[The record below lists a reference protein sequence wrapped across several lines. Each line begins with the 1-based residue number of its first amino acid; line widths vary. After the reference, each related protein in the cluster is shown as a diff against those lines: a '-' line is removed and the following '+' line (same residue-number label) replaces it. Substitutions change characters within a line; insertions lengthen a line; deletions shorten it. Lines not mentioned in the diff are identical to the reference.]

1 MTGRELIPWVVL
13 GAGVVS
19 VAVALVYFYG
29 PSLTSPPAAE
39 QVPAAQPAAP
49 LAEAPAEQQPKPQAE
64 ATGAVEPP
72 SKPMTVPTF
81 DVVLVEPSGE
91 GVLAGRAEPGW
102 NVSVESGGTK
112 VAEATADEQ
121 GEWSIVLEKPLPAGD
136 HALSLKTTSPDGTRA
151 LSSQQTVSV
160 AVAKTETK
168 KVAALPQAEKP
179 PPPAASEGAPEEPPE
194 AVTAAQSSQS
204 QGQTAEDVPAAPTAP
219 AEAPKPEA
227 AAPAPAT
234 HVAEAETGG
243 KPAGAQSAGA
253 GEPSPSPQAPAE
265 TSAAPS
271 PSKATIVIRTVD
283 YQDTGAD
290 TGKMKLAGTSDP
302 GAAIQLYFDDK
313 PFANAI
319 ADRAGRWSAET
330 DMKLGAG
337 QHTFRAERYDETT
350 HMMAGQAVVTV
361 ERRAPQVV
369 AKAPPPEAAGPSA
382 TSPRPAPAPSEA
394 KLGETAPSPAASP
407 QVAAVETGTAE
418 AAPERIVHHKK
429 ARPGV
434 YTIRPGDTLW
444 DIAKRYL
451 GGGWRYTS
459 IYHGNRHVI
468 RDPDEILPQQKVK
481 LPKR

>member
-1 MTGRELIPWVVL
+1 MTGRKLIPWVVL

-112 VAEATADEQ
+112 VAEATVDEQ
-121 GEWSIVLEKPLPAGD
+121 GEWSIVLEKPLLAGD

-227 AAPAPAT
+227 PAPAPAS

-319 ADRAGRWSAET
+319 ADLGGRWSAET

-350 HMMAGQAVVTV
+350 HMMAGQAVVTI
-361 ERRAPQVV
+361 ERRAPQVA
-369 AKAPPPEAAGPSA
+369 AKAPPPEAAVPSA
-382 TSPRPAPAPSEA
+382 ASPRPAPSEVKPSET
-394 KLGETAPSPAASP
+394 GPGAA
-407 QVAAVETGTAE
+407 VAAVETGTAE

-429 ARPGV
+429 ARPNV

-451 GGGWRYTS
+451 GGGWRYAS

>member
-19 VAVALVYFYG
+19 VAVALVYFYS

-39 QVPAAQPAAP
+39 QVPATQPLAP
-49 LAEAPAEQQPKPQAE
+49 QAEAPAEPPSKPQAE
-64 ATGAVEPP
+64 ATGALEPP

-81 DVVLVEPSGE
+81 DVVSGE

-160 AVAKTETK
+160 AVAKAETK
-168 KVAALPQAEKP
+168 EVAGLPEAEKP
-179 PPPAASEGAPEEPPE
+179 PPPAASEEAPKEPPE
-194 AVTAAQSSQS
+194 AVTAAQSSPS

-271 PSKATIVIRTVD
+271 PAKATIVIRTVD
-283 YQDTGAD
+283 YQDAGAD

-337 QHTFRAERYDETT
+337 QHTFRAERYDEAT
-350 HMMAGQAVVTV
+350 HMMAGQAVVTI
-361 ERRAPQVV
+361 ERRAPQVA
-369 AKAPPPEAAGPSA
+369 AKAPPPEAAVPSA
-382 TSPRPAPAPSEA
+382 ASPRPAPSEA
-394 KLGETAPSPAASP
+394 KPGETAPGPAASP

-418 AAPERIVHHKK
+418 AAPERIVHHKRRGP
-429 ARPGV
+429 ASTPSAPA
-434 YTIRPGDTLW
+434 IRCGTSPSAISAAAGAIPRFITA
-444 DIAKRYL
+444 IAM
-451 GGGWRYTS
+451 
-459 IYHGNRHVI
+459 
-468 RDPDEILPQQKVK
+468 
-481 LPKR
+481 

>member
-1 MTGRELIPWVVL
+1 MTGRKLIPWVVL

-112 VAEATADEQ
+112 VAEATVDEQ
-121 GEWSIVLEKPLPAGD
+121 GEWSIVLEKPLLAGD

-219 AEAPKPEA
+219 AEVPKPEA
-227 AAPAPAT
+227 ART
-234 HVAEAETGG
+234 R
-243 KPAGAQSAGA
+243 A
-253 GEPSPSPQAPAE
+253 GEPRGGGRNWREACGSPKCGRGRAVTLA
-265 TSAAPS
+265 TSARRDERGAKP
-271 PSKATIVIRTVD
+271 IQGNDRH
-283 YQDTGAD
+283 QDGR
-290 TGKMKLAGTSDP
+290 LP
-302 GAAIQLYFDDK
+302 GY
-313 PFANAI
+313 
-319 ADRAGRWSAET
+319 
-330 DMKLGAG
+330 
-337 QHTFRAERYDETT
+337 
-350 HMMAGQAVVTV
+350 
-361 ERRAPQVV
+361 
-369 AKAPPPEAAGPSA
+369 
-382 TSPRPAPAPSEA
+382 
-394 KLGETAPSPAASP
+394 
-407 QVAAVETGTAE
+407 
-418 AAPERIVHHKK
+418 
-429 ARPGV
+429 
-434 YTIRPGDTLW
+434 
-444 DIAKRYL
+444 
-451 GGGWRYTS
+451 WR
-459 IYHGNRHVI
+459 
-468 RDPDEILPQQKVK
+468 
-481 LPKR
+481 

>member
-19 VAVALVYFYG
+19 VAVALVYFYS

-39 QVPAAQPAAP
+39 QVPATQPLAP
-49 LAEAPAEQQPKPQAE
+49 QAEAPAEPPSKPQAE
-64 ATGAVEPP
+64 ATGALEPP

-81 DVVLVEPSGE
+81 DVVSGE

-160 AVAKTETK
+160 AVAKAETK
-168 KVAALPQAEKP
+168 EVAGLPEAEKP
-179 PPPAASEGAPEEPPE
+179 PPPAASEEAPKEPPE
-194 AVTAAQSSQS
+194 AVTAAQSSPS

-271 PSKATIVIRTVD
+271 PAKATIVIRTVD
-283 YQDTGAD
+283 YQDAGAD

-337 QHTFRAERYDETT
+337 QHTFRAERYDEATQ
-350 HMMAGQAVVTV
+350 MMAGQAVVTI
-361 ERRAPQVV
+361 ERRAPQVA
-369 AKAPPPEAAGPSA
+369 AKAPPPEAAVPSA
-382 TSPRPAPAPSEA
+382 ASPRPAPSEA
-394 KLGETAPSPAASP
+394 KPGETAPGPAASP

-418 AAPERIVHHKK
+418 AAPERIVHHKRRGP
-429 ARPGV
+429 ASTPSAPA
-434 YTIRPGDTLW
+434 IRCGTSPSAISAAAGAIPRFITA
-444 DIAKRYL
+444 IAM
-451 GGGWRYTS
+451 
-459 IYHGNRHVI
+459 
-468 RDPDEILPQQKVK
+468 
-481 LPKR
+481 

>member
-39 QVPAAQPAAP
+39 QPAAQPAAP
-49 LAEAPAEQQPKPQAE
+49 LAEAPAEPASKPQAE
-64 ATGAVEPP
+64 ATGAIEPP

-121 GEWSIVLEKPLPAGD
+121 GEWSIVLEKPLSAGD

-160 AVAKTETK
+160 AMAKAETK
-168 KVAALPQAEKP
+168 KVAALPQVDKP
-179 PPPAASEGAPEEPPE
+179 PPPAASEGAPQESPE
-194 AVTAAQSSQS
+194 AVTAAQSSPS
-204 QGQTAEDVPAAPTAP
+204 QGQTAEDVP

-253 GEPSPSPQAPAE
+253 GEPSPSPRAPAE

-271 PSKATIVIRTVD
+271 PNPSNVTIVIRTVD
-283 YQDTGAD
+283 YQDAGAD
-290 TGKMKLAGTSDP
+290 TGKMKLTGASDP
-302 GAAIQLYFDDK
+302 GAAIQLYFDDR

-319 ADRAGRWSAET
+319 ADLGGRWSAET

-337 QHTFRAERYDETT
+337 QHTFRAERYDEAT
-350 HMMAGQAVVTV
+350 HMMAGQAVVTI
-361 ERRAPQVV
+361 ERRAPQVA
-369 AKAPPPEAAGPSA
+369 AKAPPPAAAAA
-382 TSPRPAPAPSEA
+382 TTP
-394 KLGETAPSPAASP
+394 PAASTAP
-407 QVAAVETGTAE
+407 AAPGEVKPSETGPGAAVAAVETGTAE

-429 ARPGV
+429 ARPNV

-451 GGGWRYTS
+451 GGGWRYAS

>member
-1 MTGRELIPWVVL
+1 MTRLARDIGMIGSKLIPWVVL

-29 PSLTSPPAAE
+29 PSLNSPPTAE
-39 QVPAAQPAAP
+39 QVPAAQPAASQ
-49 LAEAPAEQQPKPQAE
+49 AETPAEQQPKPQAE
-64 ATGAVEPP
+64 ATGALEPP
-72 SKPMTVPTF
+72 SKPMTVPSF

-102 NVSVESGGTK
+102 SVSVESGGTK

-160 AVAKTETK
+160 AVANAETK
-168 KVAALPQAEKP
+168 EVAALPQAEKP
-179 PPPAASEGAPEEPPE
+179 APPAASEEPPKE
-194 AVTAAQSSQS
+194 PPGAVA
-204 QGQTAEDVPAAPTAP
+204 AAPQAEAARPAPAPP
-219 AEAPKPEA
+219 AEAPKTEA
-227 AAPAPAT
+227 AEPAPAPQI
-234 HVAEAETGG
+234 AEVETGG

-253 GEPSPSPQAPAE
+253 GEPSPSPPAPGTKSE
-265 TSAAPS
+265 APS
-271 PSKATIVIRTVD
+271 PSPPQATIVIRTVD

-350 HMMAGQAVVTV
+350 HLMAGQAVVTI
-361 ERRAPQVV
+361 ERRAPQVA
-369 AKAPPPEAAGPSA
+369 AKAPPPTA
-382 TSPRPAPAPSEA
+382 PAPAPSEA
-394 KLGETAPSPAASP
+394 KPGETAPSPAASP

-418 AAPERIVHHKK
+418 AAPERIAHHKK
-429 ARPGV
+429 ARSGV

-468 RDPDEILPQQKVK
+468 RDPDRIVPQQKVK
-481 LPKR
+481 MPKR

>member
-19 VAVALVYFYG
+19 VAVALACFYG

-39 QVPAAQPAAP
+39 QVPAAQPLVP
-49 LAEAPAEQQPKPQAE
+49 QAEAPAEPPLKPQAE
-64 ATGAVEPP
+64 ATGALEPP

-81 DVVLVEPSGE
+81 DVVLIEPSGE

-151 LSSQQTVSV
+151 LSSQQTVSA
-160 AVAKTETK
+160 AVAKAETK
-168 KVAALPQAEKP
+168 EVAGLPEAEKP
-179 PPPAASEGAPEEPPE
+179 PPPAASEEAPKEPPE
-194 AVTAAQSSQS
+194 AVLAAQSSPS

-234 HVAEAETGG
+234 HVAEAESGG

-271 PSKATIVIRTVD
+271 PAKATIVIRTVD
-283 YQDTGAD
+283 YQDAGAD
-290 TGKMKLAGTSDP
+290 TGKMKLTGASDP
-302 GAAIQLYFDDK
+302 GAAIQLYFDDR

-319 ADRAGRWSAET
+319 ADLGGRWSAET

-337 QHTFRAERYDETT
+337 QHTFRAERYDEAT
-350 HMMAGQAVVTV
+350 HMMAGQAVVTI
-361 ERRAPQVV
+361 ERRAPQVA
-369 AKAPPPEAAGPSA
+369 AKAPPPAAA
-382 TSPRPAPAPSEA
+382 TATTPPAASTAPAAPSEV
-394 KLGETAPSPAASP
+394 KSRETGPGAA
-407 QVAAVETGTAE
+407 VAAVETGTAE

-429 ARPGV
+429 ARPNV

-451 GGGWRYTS
+451 GGGWRYAS

>member
-39 QVPAAQPAAP
+39 QPAAQPAAP
-49 LAEAPAEQQPKPQAE
+49 LAEAPAEPASKPQAE
-64 ATGAVEPP
+64 ATGAIEPP

-160 AVAKTETK
+160 AMAKAETK
-168 KVAALPQAEKP
+168 KVAALPQADKP
-179 PPPAASEGAPEEPPE
+179 SPPAASEGAPQESPE
-194 AVTAAQSSQS
+194 AVTAAQSSPS
-204 QGQTAEDVPAAPTAP
+204 QGQTAEDVP

-227 AAPAPAT
+227 AAPAPAS

-253 GEPSPSPQAPAE
+253 GEPSPSPRAPAE

-271 PSKATIVIRTVD
+271 PNPSNVTIVIRTVD
-283 YQDTGAD
+283 YQDAGAD
-290 TGKMKLAGTSDP
+290 TGKMKLTGASDP
-302 GAAIQLYFDDK
+302 GAAIQLYFDDR

-319 ADRAGRWSAET
+319 ADLGGRWSAET

-337 QHTFRAERYDETT
+337 QHTFRAERYDEAT
-350 HMMAGQAVVTV
+350 HMMAGQAVVTI
-361 ERRAPQVV
+361 ERRAPQVA
-369 AKAPPPEAAGPSA
+369 AKAPPPAAAAA
-382 TSPRPAPAPSEA
+382 TTP
-394 KLGETAPSPAASP
+394 PAASTAP
-407 QVAAVETGTAE
+407 AAPGEVKPSETGPGAAVAAVETGTAE

-429 ARPGV
+429 ARPNV

-451 GGGWRYTS
+451 GGGWRYAS